1 MCVCSPIF
9 FFFMVEM
16 LILHMFYTLSCNSL
30 DRHNHFDRSF
40 LIVEGSTGR
49 LKSELSSM
57 FLFAWHI
64 ISFFNLQICYFGFTL
79 RQRKQRW
86 LGFQR
91 HFLQRL
97 ENLLLF
103 FQEKNAFKD
112 RLIPG
117 NTLLP
122 TKAVIFATQRPH

>member
-1 MCVCSPIF
+1 MCICSPIF

-16 LILHMFYTLSCNSL
+16 LILHMFYTLSCYSL

-64 ISFFNLQICYFGFTL
+64 ISFFYL
-79 RQRKQRW
+79 
-86 LGFQR
+86 
-91 HFLQRL
+91 
-97 ENLLLF
+97 
-103 FQEKNAFKD
+103 
-112 RLIPG
+112 
-117 NTLLP
+117 
-122 TKAVIFATQRPH
+122 